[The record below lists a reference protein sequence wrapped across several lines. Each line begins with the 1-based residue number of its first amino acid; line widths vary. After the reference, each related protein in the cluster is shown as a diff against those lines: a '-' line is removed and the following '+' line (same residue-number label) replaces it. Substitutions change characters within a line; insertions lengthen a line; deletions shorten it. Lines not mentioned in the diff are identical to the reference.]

1 MANDSRSGGRQL
13 VLNRQREQQLK
24 DQERE
29 REQIRKENAVNIS
42 TLDQQYL
49 SRSDTVDD
57 VLVANTVGL
66 VTLDQYK
73 QKKGDQDDENGSQDG
88 YITDEP
94 VWTDDEEQD
103 PFEQDVHLHQQPTHT
118 VIEAC
123 R

>member
-73 QKKGDQDDENGSQDG
+73 QKKA
-88 YITDEP
+88 
-94 VWTDDEEQD
+94 
-103 PFEQDVHLHQQPTHT
+103 
-118 VIEAC
+118 VIESLQEKERRKEEKRRCVYFRSQGGGRGAV
-123 R
+123 RAR

>member
-13 VLNRQREQQLK
+13 ILNRQREQNLK
-24 DQERE
+24 EQERE
-29 REQIRKENAVNIS
+29 RSQIRKDNAVNIS

-73 QKKGDQDDENGSQDG
+73 QKKA
-88 YITDEP
+88 
-94 VWTDDEEQD
+94 
-103 PFEQDVHLHQQPTHT
+103 
-118 VIEAC
+118 VIESLQEKE
-123 R
+123 RRKEDK